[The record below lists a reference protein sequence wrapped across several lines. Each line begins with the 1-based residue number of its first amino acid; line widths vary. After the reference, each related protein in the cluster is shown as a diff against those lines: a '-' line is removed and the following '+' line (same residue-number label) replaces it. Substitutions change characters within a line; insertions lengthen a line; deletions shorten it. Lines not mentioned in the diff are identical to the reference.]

1 MVLQHGVVR
10 VRLLLQVRVV
20 SQVWLR
26 ERAHTVA
33 FFK

>member
-1 MVLQHGVVR
+1 MVLQHGVVW

-33 FFK
+33 SFK